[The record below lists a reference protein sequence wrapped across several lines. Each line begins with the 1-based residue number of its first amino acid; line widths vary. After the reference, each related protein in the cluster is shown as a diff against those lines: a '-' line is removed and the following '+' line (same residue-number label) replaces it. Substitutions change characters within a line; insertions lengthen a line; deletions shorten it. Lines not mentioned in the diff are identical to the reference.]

1 MDTYLGR
8 IEEFEADVANVFMF
22 FVAMMAAFGFPLSAR
37 YNSLHGPI
45 SLCAIIAS
53 MAFTKSCTEAAS
65 RLFALRVRD
74 LAWGVVDVRS
84 LHLPTSQW
92 ALSMIA
98 GLDHG
103 AMEAACRAAFR
114 ACTALARARGMIP
127 ARPLGMIDGQ
137 SSAYYG
143 EKGDMKYITR
153 GKSKDGTTK
162 FHTFLCSIIRA
173 GQYPLH
179 TAMCRMCPGVPLEEY
194 LRDVLAQNREAGI
207 RCSHWLVDRLFFSV
221 AAMYEFGRADEY
233 FLMYARMTPG
243 IKKALDEYL
252 SGKREAMSEYVV
264 RSGRRKFTGTLAFVE
279 KTRTSKNGERETVIL
294 PIFSNLPRAQLAA
307 AIRDLPIEIKKR
319 WIHESSFR
327 VANFSKPM
335 TTSNSPSLRTFFFG
349 MSLFLGNM
357 SVIANHAIEARIHAE
372 GGEVPVPEPPADD
385 RLGDKRC
392 LATKTKYSMT
402 SKEFLSLLVSEAGR
416 LHIRDKRAQDDYTAW
431 AMTKNAHLIPPPV
444 QERPI
449 LTGEYASG
457 IPRWA

>member
-53 MAFTKSCTEAAS
+53 MAFTKSCAEAAS
-65 RLFALRVRD
+65 RLFAQRVD
-74 LAWGVVDVRS
+74 DIAWGVVDVRS

-92 ALSMIA
+92 ALKMIA
-98 GLDHG
+98 GLEHG

-143 EKGDMKYITR
+143 EKADKKDITR
-153 GKSKDGTTK
+153 GKSKNGTTK
-162 FHTFLCSIIRA
+162 FHSFLCSVIRA

-179 TAMCRMCPGVPLEEY
+179 TAMCRMRPGVPLAEQ

-252 SGKREAMSEYVV
+252 SGKRKAMSEYVV

-279 KTRTSKNGERETVIL
+279 KTRTKNGERENVIL

-327 VANFSKPM
+327 VATFSKPM

-357 SVIANHAIEARIHAE
+357 WVITNHAIEARRHAE

-402 SKEFLSLLVSEAGR
+402 SKEPSCQALSTGLLRSGP
-416 LHIRDKRAQDDYTAW
+416 W
-431 AMTKNAHLIPPPV
+431 A
-444 QERPI
+444 
-449 LTGEYASG
+449 
-457 IPRWA
+457 

>member
-1 MDTYLGR
+1 MYLGK
-8 IEEFEADVANVFMF
+8 IQEFKPYVWDTFWF

-37 YNSLHGPI
+37 YNSLYGPV

-65 RLFALRVRD
+65 KLFALRVD
-74 LAWGVVDVRS
+74 DKAEGIVDVRS

-92 ALSMIA
+92 ALGMIG
-98 GLDHG
+98 GLGHD

-127 ARPLGMIDGQ
+127 ERPLGMIDGQ

-143 EKGDMKYITR
+143 EKGDEKYITR

-162 FHTFLCSIIRA
+162 FHTFLCSVIRA

-207 RCSHWLVDRLFFSV
+207 MCSHWLVDRLFFSV
-221 AAMYEFGRADEY
+221 AAMYEFGRVDEY
-233 FLMYARMTPG
+233 FLMYARATPG

-279 KTRTSKNGERETVIL
+279 KTRTKKNGERETVIL

-307 AIRDLPIEIKKR
+307 AIRDLPIELKKR
-319 WIHESSFR
+319 WIQESSFR
-327 VANFSKPM
+327 VAKFSKPM
-335 TTSNSPSLRTFFFG
+335 TTSNSPSHRTLFFG
-349 MSLFLGNM
+349 MSLLIQNLW
-357 SVIANHAIEARIHAE
+357 VITNHAIGARSHAE
-372 GGEVPVPEPPADD
+372 CGEVPVPEPPADD
-385 RLGDKRC
+385 RLGDRRC
-392 LATKTKYSMT
+392 LASKTKYSMT
-402 SKEFLSLLVSEAGR
+402 SKEFLSLLVSKAAE
-416 LHIRDKRAQDDYTAW
+416 LHTKDKRTQDAHTAW
-431 AMTKNAHLIPPPV
+431 AVAKNAHLIQPPV
-444 QERPI
+444 LERPI